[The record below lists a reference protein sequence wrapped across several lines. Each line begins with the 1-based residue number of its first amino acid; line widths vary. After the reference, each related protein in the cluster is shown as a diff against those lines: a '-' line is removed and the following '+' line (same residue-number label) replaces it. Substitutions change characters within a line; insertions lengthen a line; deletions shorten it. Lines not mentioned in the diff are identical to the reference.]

1 MQWNHRQAR
10 YTLLL
15 FLLIFTAGQVKAY
28 LARPLFP
35 DLGHFQ
41 GKWPP
46 EGHLIDATA
55 LKNRALEVFPG
66 GTTVATAA
74 IELGFEVEPL
84 GSGFCL
90 PRAGVLYRGPGG
102 WRIRPM
108 TQRER
113 WVWRIPMDLY
123 HCELEDL
130 QRISGIGPSLA
141 GEIYQFVQSRGYV
154 DSLSDLDE
162 IPGIGPGKLL
172 LLEKEL
178 SLN

>member
-1 MQWNHRQAR
+1 M
-10 YTLLL
+10 
-15 FLLIFTAGQVKAY
+15 
-28 LARPLFP
+28 
-35 DLGHFQ
+35 
-41 GKWPP
+41 
-46 EGHLIDATA
+46 
-55 LKNRALEVFPG
+55 
-66 GTTVATAA
+66 AA

-141 GEIYQFVQSRGYV
+141 GKIYQFVQSRGYV